1 MTRKTNLA
9 IDEELL
15 ARAQAILS
23 TSTLQE
29 TVEKAFQE
37 VIRSQ
42 ARREEVRALSQGE
55 GSDLADP
62 QVMAGAWRH

>member
-9 IDEELL
+9 IDEDLL

-42 ARREEVRALSQGE
+42 ARREEVRALSRGE

>member
-9 IDEELL
+9 IDEDLL